1 MKHILLLISFLYS
14 VSAMPQTNR
23 VYDSDIATLRV
34 TADYDAM
41 SLPIIR
47 LNSNERIRI
56 SFDDLT
62 HTYHRYT
69 YSIHHCNA
77 DWTVSD
83 EIFES
88 DYIEG
93 FAEGNTIDDVF
104 ESQGTNVQYSHY
116 QLTIPNSDCRLK
128 LSGNYRVTVRDDE
141 TGDDVLSAC
150 FMVAEPIMGVGMS
163 VTTNTDKGMNT
174 CYQQVGMELSYNGI
188 TVTNPSEQIKTV
200 VMQNLSWVDRRI
212 NPKPQ
217 YIMGHGLKWDHNRDL
232 IFHAGNEY
240 HKFEVLDVTH
250 PTFGVDHIEW
260 DGSNYD
266 VFLFADEPRPNYLYD
281 EDADGAFFIRNS
293 DNIDID
299 TSTEYVRVNYC
310 MFSPEYVGDIYI
322 NGVWTNDSFDEKYR
336 MTYDYA
342 DKCYYASIFQKQGYY
357 SFRYLLKNSTS
368 AVPAPSDGSFY
379 QTQNRYHAL
388 VYYRGNGDRT
398 DRLVGV
404 GEINFI
410 KK

>member
-1 MKHILLLISFLYS
+1 MRHISLLLSLLFSF
-14 VSAMPQTNR
+14 SAFAQTNKI
-23 VYDSDIATLRV
+23 YDDNIATLRV
-34 TADYDAM
+34 LADYDAM
-41 SLPIIR
+41 SLPLIR
-47 LNSNERIRI
+47 LDSNERIHI

-88 DYIEG
+88 DYIDG
-93 FAEGNTIDDVF
+93 FAEGNTIDDVY

-116 QLTIPNSDCRLK
+116 SLTLPNSDCRFK
-128 LSGNYRVTVRDDE
+128 LSGNYRVTVKDDE
-141 TGDDVLSAC
+141 TGNDVLSVC

-163 VTTNTDKGMNT
+163 VTTNTDKGMNSV
-174 CYQQVGMELSYNGI
+174 YQQVGMEISYNGI

-240 HKFEVLDVTH
+240 RKFEVLDVTH

-260 DGSNYD
+260 DGNNYD

-293 DNIDID
+293 DNVDID

-310 MFSPEYVGDIYI
+310 MYSPEFVGNIYI

-336 MTYDYA
+336 MTYDYTN
-342 DKCYYASIFQKQGYY
+342 KCYYASIFQKQGYY
-357 SFRYLLKNSTS
+357 SYRYLLKNRES
-368 AVPAPSDGSFY
+368 VLPAPSEGSYY